1 MGWQGYT
8 SDAYRPRTIVSF
20 SMSDETSAVRAT
32 IYGDRVT
39 LSRSLRYSNG
49 AIRWQNAPIQGR
61 IRLRSIGYDGF
72 VLAVLKDAEVFTFNG
87 RIVEVTYLYYMGGRN
102 SAGGSS
108 GAVDMD
114 IDEAVEVEMEPGSVA
129 DRQPVEAGFVAH
141 RQPGSVTEPVIGVVS
156 EIFVITNGAHASVEP
171 SHVGDLP
178 IYAEPYFVGPENSDL
193 FPYSMFLDDIGAAS
207 GGPVSGDET
216 CLPARQVI
224 LLNLLGLLTY
234 YVPNDDDA
242 LLIAILLSLGYDRC
256 DPKLA
261 NAGLIA
267 GVGSRLFKKL
277 FEADKHDPLS

>member
-32 IYGDRVT
+32 IHGDRVT
-39 LSRSLRYSNG
+39 LSRSLRYSDG
-49 AIRWQNAPIQGR
+49 AIRWQDAPIQGR
-61 IRLRSIGYDGF
+61 IRLRSTGYDGF
-72 VLAVLKDAEVFTFNG
+72 VLAVLMDAEVCTFNG
-87 RIVEVTYLYYMGGRN
+87 RVVEVTYLYYMGGQIPDTDR
-102 SAGGSS
+102 
-108 GAVDMD
+108 
-114 IDEAVEVEMEPGSVA
+114 EPGSVTRPIDGA
-129 DRQPVEAGFVAH
+129 
-141 RQPGSVTEPVIGVVS
+141 VIG
-156 EIFVITNGAHASVEP
+156 IYVITNGAHASVEP

-178 IYAEPYFVGPENSDL
+178 IYADPYLVGPESGEL
-193 FPYSMFLDDIGAAS
+193 FPYSMFLDDIRAAA
-207 GGPVSGDET
+207 GGPVSGNET

-277 FEADKHDPLS
+277 FEADKHDPLL